1 MNNLRIAIKNNYT
14 IIISVVLVVL
24 AIIVVFP
31 SRSSALSGSEFNA
44 GKIIDDAVFYNA
56 NSMNTTQIQV
66 FLNSKVPS
74 CDTNGTQMYNST
86 QTRAQ
91 WAAANGRPL
100 PPYTCLKDYSQNVP
114 TIINGGSD
122 LCKTSVSGGVK
133 SAAQIIY
140 EVGQACGINPQVL
153 IVLLQKEQSL
163 ITDTWP
169 WPTQYQAATGY
180 GCPDT
185 APCDAEFYG
194 YFNQVYQAAKA
205 YRRYEANPNS
215 YNYKA
220 NRNNFIYYN
229 PNLAGCGGSNVFIQ
243 NQATAS
249 LYIYTPYQPNA
260 AALNNLYGTGDSCS
274 AYGNRNFWRM
284 FNDWFGST
292 YAFIRNGADFSTVFN
307 FEYYTATYS
316 DIASAYGSNRLA
328 AFDHFYQHGMAE
340 GRSGNAEFN
349 AMSYMKRYADV
360 RNIFSNN
367 IQLISRHYILYGKS
381 EGRTGTGDYLGGTTT
396 YNGVDYSSVYSFDF
410 YAKNSP
416 DVWSNFGL
424 NDFAALQHFVLHGMA
439 EGRSGN
445 AEFNAMSYM
454 RKYADIRNIYGGNV
468 QLTTRHYILYG
479 KSEGRTGTGDY
490 LDGTTIYNGINYA
503 PVYSFDYY
511 AKNNSDI
518 VKSFGL
524 NDYGALQHFV
534 NFGMAEGRRANT
546 EFNVITYRALNA
558 DLNSAFNNNLRLYY
572 MHFIYYG
579 KAEGR
584 PAL

>member
-1 MNNLRIAIKNNYT
+1 MTSLRLVLKTRYTLAIGA
-14 IIISVVLVVL
+14 IVIFL
-24 AIIVVFP
+24 AIIVAF
-31 SRSSALSGSEFNA
+31 SAKSSALSGSEFNA
-44 GKIIDDAVFYNA
+44 GRIIDDAVFYNA
-56 NSMNTTQIQV
+56 TSMNTPQIQT

-74 CDTNGTQMYNST
+74 CDTNGTQMYNAT

-100 PPYTCLKDYSQNVP
+100 PPYTCLKDYSQNIP

-122 LCKTSVSGGVK
+122 LCKISIAGGVK
-133 SAAQIIY
+133 TAAQIIY
-140 EVGQACGINPQVL
+140 DVAQACSINPQVL

-194 YFNQVYQAAKA
+194 FFNQVYQAAKA
-205 YRRYEANPNS
+205 FRRYEANPNS

-220 NRNNFIYYN
+220 NRNNFVYYN
-229 PNLAGCGGSNVFIQ
+229 PNLSGCGGSNVFIQ

-249 LYIYTPYQPNA
+249 LYIYTPYQPNT

-292 YAFIRNGADFSTVFN
+292 YAFIKIGADFATVFN
-307 FEYYTATYS
+307 FEYYTATYP

-328 AFDHFYQHGMAE
+328 AFDHFYQYGM
-340 GRSGNAEFN
+340 
-349 AMSYMKRYADV
+349 
-360 RNIFSNN
+360 
-367 IQLISRHYILYGKS
+367 
-381 EGRTGTGDYLGGTTT
+381 T
-396 YNGVDYSSVYSFDF
+396 
-410 YAKNSP
+410 
-416 DVWSNFGL
+416 
-424 NDFAALQHFVLHGMA
+424 

-454 RKYADIRNIYGGNV
+454 RKYADVRHIFSSNI

-479 KSEGRTGTGDY
+479 KSEGRTGTGDH

-503 PVYSFDYY
+503 PVYNFDYY
-511 AKNNSDI
+511 AKNNPDI
-518 VKSFGL
+518 WRSFGL

-534 NFGMAEGRRANT
+534 TSGMTEGRRANT
-546 EFNVITYRALNA
+546 EFNVITYRTLYA
-558 DLNSAFNNNLRLYY
+558 DLDSAFSNNLRLYY

-584 PAL
+584 PAF